1 MLSRHFGKV
10 SVWKKWGTKIVR
22 GHDWSVATLS
32 SSKFR
37 DFLIIST
44 TNMSVSP
51 NKKEFLCYIAGGL
64 STLMNCSMLS
74 DEIYTNQEDD
84 IEVYIKDN
92 FLEGSTFYEDSFC
105 GVMESIDDQTLKE
118 LLKYFDDRD
127 MNISQAY
134 IESCLVPSDL
144 PDELQKF
151 AESIDYKEIY
161 TFEDFL
167 EL

>member
-1 MLSRHFGKV
+1 M
-10 SVWKKWGTKIVR
+10 
-22 GHDWSVATLS
+22 
-32 SSKFR
+32 KFR
-37 DFLIIST
+37 DFLIVST

-64 STLMNCSMLS
+64 STLMNCSMLA
-74 DEIYTNQEDD
+74 DEIYASPDD
-84 IEVYIKDN
+84 GLEKYIKDN
-92 FLEGSTFYEDSFC
+92 LLVGSSLCEDRFC
-105 GVMESIDDQTLKE
+105 EAMDTIDDGTLKD

-127 MNISQAY
+127 MNISQTY

-144 PDELQKF
+144 PLTLQSF
-151 AESIDYKEIY
+151 AESIDYKEIS